1 MTKKSLPVARISHKS
16 RDHLRWALRHRNPR
30 NPYPEY
36 VSGIFNGLFFDA
48 V

>member
-1 MTKKSLPVARISHKS
+1 MIVSTSISRISHKS
-16 RDHLRWALRHRNPR
+16 RDVCDGLRRSNPH

-36 VSGIFNGLFFDA
+36 VSGIFNRLFFDA